1 MWKKT
6 WKFFDLHWNLNKTPI
21 KHTITSQP
29 NFKLHTNEPI
39 TQIQQSYNNRPK
51 TNKYNVFKSL
61 APTRNKKYFTFFVQR
76 YLYAVFSCSV
86 VAIACQR
93 HNMRTPIVLQQ
104 NDSMCKHHVIRL
116 LETDQLLRNIELKEK
131 ERERNKMK
139 KKKRSELAIKLL
151 FGFVPLRVSMK
162 WSVQHLSVE
171 QKKKATSL
179 EDWSWTKKHFVQLFQ
194 WGAERI
200 AREERYNVMFCV
212 YLICTFMRN
221 SAKTKTKI
229 ENATKLAKLH
239 DSMS

>member
-1 MWKKT
+1 M
-6 WKFFDLHWNLNKTPI
+6 FDLHWNLNKTPI

-76 YLYAVFSCSV
+76 YLYAVFSCFV

-104 NDSMCKHHVIRL
+104 NDSMCIHHVIRL

-131 ERERNKMK
+131 ERERNRMK
-139 KKKRSELAIKLL
+139 KKTFRTCHQVTIWICSASCVHEMISSSFERGAKKKQPHWKIEA
-151 FGFVPLRVSMK
+151 
-162 WSVQHLSVE
+162 E
-171 QKKKATSL
+171 QKNISFNY
-179 EDWSWTKKHFVQLFQ
+179 SS
-194 WGAERI
+194 
-200 AREERYNVMFCV
+200 EER
-212 YLICTFMRN
+212 
-221 SAKTKTKI
+221 K
-229 ENATKLAKLH
+229 E
-239 DSMS
+239 

>member
-6 WKFFDLHWNLNKTPI
+6 WKCFDLHWNLNKTPI

-61 APTRNKKYFTFFVQR
+61 APTRNKKYFFVQR
-76 YLYAVFSCSV
+76 YLYAVFSCFV

-104 NDSMCKHHVIRL
+104 NDSMCIHHVIRL

-131 ERERNKMK
+131 ERERNRMK
-139 KKKRSELAIKLL
+139 EKNVQNLPSSYYLDL
-151 FGFVPLRVSMK
+151 FRFVCPWNDQFIIWA
-162 WSVQHLSVE
+162 WS
-171 QKKKATSL
+171 KKKATSL

-221 SAKTKTKI
+221 SAKTKIKI